1 MKKKKKKRCLEKTLI
16 NGMTLMAAVLSC
28 HAKQQRSPQQQ
39 RVNTRE
45 VLIIVPI
52 GSLSA

>member
-1 MKKKKKKRCLEKTLI
+1 MKKKKKKGVEKTLI
-16 NGMTLMAAVLSC
+16 NGMTPVAAILSC
-28 HAKQQRSPQQQ
+28 HAKQRSPQQQ

-52 GSLSA
+52 GSLFA